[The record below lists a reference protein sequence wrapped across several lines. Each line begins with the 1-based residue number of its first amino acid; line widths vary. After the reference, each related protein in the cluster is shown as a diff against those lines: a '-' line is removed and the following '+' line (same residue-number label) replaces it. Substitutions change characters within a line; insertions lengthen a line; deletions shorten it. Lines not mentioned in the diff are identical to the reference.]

1 MIVNYLN
8 CQSLTWKSQKKNLV
22 APVEDVDKVRVLE
35 LFEAPDFEDNDP
47 LRIAT
52 TAVLTQIKSV
62 IEDSAYKGKFTVK
75 ALLNK
80 LADNGV
86 KMSHA
91 QLIELVKE
99 EPWSN
104 LISNIT
110 GDKVMFKG
118 GPDEY
123 SGSEEP
129 DDTSSTMDRMAKR
142 AAKKQEM

>member
-1 MIVNYLN
+1 V
-8 CQSLTWKSQKKNLV
+8 
-22 APVEDVDKVRVLE
+22 
-35 LFEAPDFEDNDP
+35 
-47 LRIAT
+47 AT
-52 TAVLTQIKSV
+52 TAVLSQIKSD
-62 IEDSAYKGKFTVK
+62 IADSAYKGKFTVK

-104 LISNIT
+104 LISNIK

-118 GPDEY
+118 DPDEH

-129 DDTSSTMDRMAKR
+129 DDTTSTMDKMAKR